1 MRLVVISLLIGFA
14 SSAVSA
20 QTETVDSLSYA
31 KALHEVVV
39 KATKPLTKFE
49 GDGIVTS
56 IQGTPLQNIGTAS
69 DILGYIPGVISNNGA
84 IEVIG
89 KGRPVIYINGRK
101 LMNYS
106 ELSQI
111 PSAKVKDIKVISSPG
126 AQYDSSTNAVIRIS
140 TVREIGDGI
149 SLDTRATMGV
159 RHYVYGNGQLTLNYR
174 NRGLDVFSYIEYDY
188 NRTKGDSRMSQNLF
202 GVNRYASDIKIN
214 AHKRSQLFCG
224 KIGFNYITTSG
235 HTFGLF
241 YQNTYK
247 PDRSHSTS
255 NSVTFINEA
264 IENRYDVY
272 SQNKDNNYEHLID
285 GYYSGKWG
293 KWTADFTF
301 DFLWRKAKD
310 RQLVDE
316 TVTGISPTNMS
327 LSDHSNGQMF
337 AGKLSLSR
345 PLLAGSIDVGTEYTN
360 TDRKDD
366 FVSDASALSS
376 NNNQSKESNIGVYA
390 QLTQRF
396 GIVMLQAGIRYEHIE
411 SQYFEAGNK
420 IPEQSKVYNE
430 ILPSAALVIPVKNTS
445 FQLSYSRKYSR
456 PLYAQLSST
465 VYYLNQNNYETGNP
479 NLTSSFTDNISLNF
493 KYRWLTVMASYKH
506 VKNRII
512 TTCTEYDG
520 NPNVTL
526 FKKENSKNGIDNLE
540 LIISAMPGFVGKFY
554 YPVVMAGV
562 IAQLYDIDYRG
573 QTMSMNNPMALVRIN
588 NIFRLPKNFMIYANL
603 SYRSDFDSENIHMH
617 QSWQFD
623 ISAAKIF
630 NQHWDLKLS
639 INDVFNTARKNRFTL
654 YSGMMRADNIR
665 YNTVRGA
672 ELTIGYKFNT
682 SKSKYKGTGAGQFD
696 KERL

>member
-1 MRLVVISLLIGFA
+1 MRLVFLSLLIGFV

-20 QTETVDSLSYA
+20 QTETVDSLSHA

-39 KATKPLTKFE
+39 KVTKPLTKFE

-188 NRTKGDSRMSQNLF
+188 NRTKGDSRMSQHLF
-202 GVNRYASDIKIN
+202 SVNRYTSDIELN

-255 NSVTFINEA
+255 ASVTFINES

-316 TVTGISPTNMS
+316 TVTGIGPTNMS

-345 PLLAGSIDVGTEYTN
+345 PLLAGSIDIGTEYTN

-390 QLTQRF
+390 QLMQRF

-465 VYYLNQNNYETGNP
+465 IYYLNQNNYETGNP
-479 NLTSSFTDNISLNF
+479 NLTRSFTDNISLNF

-562 IAQLYDIDYRG
+562 IAQFYDIDYRG

-639 INDVFNTARKNRFTL
+639 INDVFNTARKNIFTL

-682 SKSKYKGTGAGQFD
+682 SKSKYKGTGAGQSE